1 MSHSPPIDDFY
12 TVVCCV
18 GDVHLAALQVDIGVV
33 VTSFAVWREADPANL
48 SEHEPDASSPENLGR
63 VF

>member
-1 MSHSPPIDDFY
+1 M
-12 TVVCCV
+12 

-33 VTSFAVWREADPANL
+33 VTSFAVCREADPAYM
-48 SEHEPDASSPENLGR
+48 SEHEPDAPSPENLGR